1 MSDIFNNAMAFVEVC
16 QKIAVRVHL
25 PLEGGKHQGQAR
37 EKKRSKSKKRE
48 GVREKERGEREGVEK
63 WAGRRPQGVRATS
76 VPPYFGKI
84 NNLFGGVGENLRRE
98 AIARHRRTR

>member
-1 MSDIFNNAMAFVEVC
+1 MLVKKFHRKLLFEMSDIFNNAMAFVEVC

-48 GVREKERGEREGVEK
+48 GVREKERGGREKGWKNEQV
-63 WAGRRPQGVRATS
+63 AGRRAYGLHPYLLTSAKSITCLGV
-76 VPPYFGKI
+76 
-84 NNLFGGVGENLRRE
+84 
-98 AIARHRRTR
+98 

>member
-1 MSDIFNNAMAFVEVC
+1 MLVKKLHRKLLFEMSDIFNNAMAFVEVC

-48 GVREKERGEREGVEK
+48 GVREKERGGERRGGK
-63 WAGRRPQGVRATS
+63 MSRSQAAGRTGYIRTS
-76 VPPYFGKI
+76 
-84 NNLFGGVGENLRRE
+84 LLRQNQ
-98 AIARHRRTR
+98 